1 MVKKADDTGSIK
13 NFTFSGGNTVPAK
26 SQVFAT
32 FEAQPKLSEV
42 KVTIGDFVETFT
54 ESKSKE
60 GLYEGKIIAPSL
72 SGSYNVSVLIKT
84 DLGKTNNIAQAA
96 TLKVTEAPALSSSG
110 TDAKIENI
118 AMVQSGSRVTFD
130 FSLSRDVANLSKFK
144 ILYGTGKEALSSER
158 ITYEAAKI
166 KTASGGYSWYI
177 DGLSP
182 ATYFFQ
188 VVGID
193 KDEKIIPGLA
203 SSVQEF
209 PMALNAA
216 GSQTCIVGDVGGV
229 SVMTQKGVSIISWKS
244 VPNALGYKIYKMN
257 TK

>member
-13 NFTFSGGNTVPAK
+13 NFTFSGGNIVPAK

-110 TDAKIENI
+110 ADAKIENI

-166 KTASGGYSWYI
+166 KTASGGYTWYI

-216 GSQTCIVGDVGGV
+216 GPQTCIVGDVGGV

-257 TK
+257 AK